1 MTGMAIAVKV
11 LAEAVLDQLR
21 WAMGSGV
28 GILLE
33 HFLVEMG
40 VSMGGMVGVAC
51 GILGGTL

>member
-1 MTGMAIAVKV
+1 MIGMAIEVTM

-33 HFLVEMG
+33 HFLVAMG